1 MIGAFSTFR
10 LQNINREV
18 NLLKDIVIHKRTP
31 GGQAVIDFMKND
43 DYTLLEKI
51 YDRNLSGAQ
60 LLKQIITDH
69 GLDHDLNEL
78 LIDTNNITKNQQL
91 HDRIKLLT
99 IQGFSKSLLF
109 VFFSLLL
116 LISTNILLS
125 LTTFLW
131 FILIFYLVLTG
142 YIFLLFI
149 NQLKKLID

>member
-1 MIGAFSTFR
+1 
-10 LQNINREV
+10 
-18 NLLKDIVIHKRTP
+18 
-31 GGQAVIDFMKND
+31 MKND